1 MIRDSVNHPQHYTQG
16 KYETIELIESIA
28 GEHYTGYLI
37 GNIIK
42 YLSRYNMKN
51 GLEDLE
57 KAKWYL
63 YELISTEEVAQR
75 WKND

>member
-63 YELISTEEVAQR
+63 DELISTEEVAQR

>member
-28 GEHYTGYLI
+28 GEHYKGYLI

-63 YELISTEEVAQR
+63 DELINTEGVGQR
-75 WKND
+75 